1 MMMMTMIKIL
11 LVNWLAIKLMK
22 NQNGGQARPQQQV
35 HLVNLAEAA
44 LLNLEDLVIHFPTR
58 VVGDI
63 GLLGQGMLKRKIT
76 RFIF

>member
-11 LVNWLAIKLMK
+11 LVNWLAIKPMK

-44 LLNLEDLVIHFPTR
+44 LLNLEDLVIRFPTR

-63 GLLGQGMLKRKIT
+63 GLLGQG
-76 RFIF
+76 RFVPLY